1 MQKKKLHILLIKTRS
16 EKKKTVQRLGLPH
29 SLPQT
34 QQTPA
39 YNLNPS
45 VEMSL
50 STWAAHTFLVLIIVV
65 FIVLQTI
72 PPITKS
78 HDYDWAKWSD
88 TEIKKNRCPMWPQS
102 ILQSRRISDFF

>member
-1 MQKKKLHILLIKTRS
+1 MQKKHILLIKTRS

-50 STWAAHTFLVLIIVV
+50 ST
-65 FIVLQTI
+65 
-72 PPITKS
+72 
-78 HDYDWAKWSD
+78 
-88 TEIKKNRCPMWPQS
+88 
-102 ILQSRRISDFF
+102 